1 MSEITSLEPRLVW
14 EQFDAITRVPRPSK
28 KEGKIIDFLVDFAK
42 KHHIEYKKDA
52 IGNVVMRKPA
62 TPGMEERA
70 AVILQSHMDMVCEKN
85 SDVEFDFDNDPIR
98 TRIDGEWVR
107 AEGTTLGADCG
118 IGMAAALAVML
129 DETVEHGPVEAL
141 FTVDEE
147 TGLTG
152 AFELGEGMLT
162 GKYLVNLDSE
172 DEGEIFIGCAG
183 GIDTIAT
190 FHYTMEPSPKNY
202 TFFRVDVSD
211 LQGGHSGDDIDKGRV
226 NSNKTVARLLWDGMQ
241 SFELKLCYFNGGNL
255 RNAIPREA
263 YAIFGVPARFKE
275 EFVKRYNLFAADLE
289 AEFRFREPNFKIT
302 LNEMPHVDEVLD
314 SRTQSALVYSLV
326 GVPNGV
332 VAMSFAVPGLVET
345 STNLASVKFAEAKQT
360 PFLFETSPDTV
371 PQTSVYMAWTIRQRS
386 AASDSRRQRSRSTP
400 NSVSILCSQ
409 IFRVPYSPEGKSNV
423 ARSHNAAYV
432 RANESRRTFVAPAKS
447 AFSREG
453 SSSFKYSGVIT
464 TKKSISVIQEKPNP
478 AIKSFRPVPREW
490 RR

>member
-314 SRTQSALVYSLV
+314 SRTQSALLSR
-326 GVPNGV
+326 
-332 VAMSFAVPGLVET
+332 ARRT
-345 STNLASVKFAEAKQT
+345 SSASRTTKAWMTGGAPSSRRRAASVPARSRGRVTTTVLPCSGRGVNQSSLSLRVHTLPTMMSAGLFSPAARTCGARSETVATTLRWLPRVPFSMTAAGMSGAMCAESRPSMTCSSAVR
-360 PFLFETSPDTV
+360 PIRN
-371 PQTSVYMAWTIRQRS
+371 TSV
-386 AASDSRRQRSRSTP
+386 P
-400 NSVSILCSQ
+400 
-409 IFRVPYSPEGKSNV
+409 
-423 ARSHNAAYV
+423 
-432 RANESRRTFVAPAKS
+432 PAFTRLS
-447 AFSREG
+447 
-453 SSSFKYSGVIT
+453 
-464 TKKSISVIQEKPNP
+464 KSI
-478 AIKSFRPVPREW
+478 
-490 RR
+490 